1 MVAVFHSVLGSRTER
16 RAFGNEAPKKQMVR
30 WIVPETHLPACYVRL
45 PRRGGAACC
54 LHVCCTQCGATRLR
68 SHRGFHRSLCV
79 CLALSCVCN
88 CEETARLEEFPNKA
102 SVVFDQP
109 NRFIS
114 KSGFFIRIKNTY
126 LYCSID
132 TKLKYKTNF
141 LSPLFSQQL
150 TSLFYQANELGNSSI
165 LNKLHMLYL

>member
-45 PRRGGAACC
+45 PRRGGAACY
-54 LHVCCTQCGATRLR
+54 LHVCCTQSGAMRLQ
-68 SHRGFHRSLCV
+68 SYHGFHRSLYV

-102 SVVFDQP
+102 SVVIDQP
-109 NRFIS
+109 S
-114 KSGFFIRIKNTY
+114 KSGFFITIKNAY

-141 LSPLFSQQL
+141 LSPLFSQPL
-150 TSLFYQANELGNSSI
+150 TSLFYQAIEMGNSSI
-165 LNKLHMLYL
+165 LNKLHTLYL